1 MAEVDVEGK
10 YVRLKNNSETAR
22 LMFSVFNIK
31 CFQYIVVEHLI
42 VLHELS
48 CVREEI
54 QDVPQEIIVN
64 YKVSS

>member
-1 MAEVDVEGK
+1 MSVAEVDVEGK

-48 CVREEI
+48 CVRE
-54 QDVPQEIIVN
+54 
-64 YKVSS
+64 